1 MTDAQNTQVK
11 HRSNV
16 MAGIFYP
23 ENEAETMAALDSFGL
38 RDGQAAPEG
47 RAAAILAPHA
57 GWDLSG
63 TIAGAAF
70 AAARGRKIATVVL
83 LGPIHDGREEG
94 VFLSDSAFFET
105 PLGDIAVD
113 AALNE
118 ELESCSTALAINDI
132 PHLYEHS
139 LEVLL
144 PFVKYCF
151 PESKL
156 VPILT
161 GGYRS
166 SLVEALSRALDFVLG
181 HRADST
187 LFVISSNLSEHPQDD
202 LAQAQADLFLSL
214 IGRKNP
220 ELLLEKT
227 RRKELSA
234 CGIAAVAALVGSRLA
249 AGWNPRVVSA
259 AAIPALSAQASRA
272 VRYAGIAFSG
282 PQER

>member
-1 MTDAQNTQVK
+1 MDLQNTQVK
-11 HRSNV
+11 RRSNV

-23 ENEAETMAALDSFGL
+23 ENEPEVTAALDSFGL
-38 RDGQAAPEG
+38 RNGQTSRDGQ
-47 RAAAILAPHA
+47 AAAILAPHA

-63 TIAGAAF
+63 IIAGAAF
-70 AAARGRKIATVVL
+70 AAARGRKISTVVL

-113 AALNE
+113 ASLNE

-151 PESKL
+151 PDAAL

-166 SLVEALSRALDFVLG
+166 SLVSGLSRALDVVFG
-181 HRADST
+181 HRAAST
-187 LFVISSNLSEHPQDD
+187 LFIVSSNLSEHPQDA
-202 LAQAQADLFLSL
+202 LAQSQADLFLSL
-214 IGRKNP
+214 ISGKDP
-220 ELLLEKT
+220 EPLLEKT

-234 CGIAAVAALVGSRLA
+234 CGIAAVAALIGSRLA
-249 AGWNPRVVSA
+249 AGWNHRVVSA
-259 AAIPALSAQASRA
+259 ASVPVLNAQAPRA
-272 VRYAGIAFSG
+272 VRYAGIAFG
-282 PQER
+282 GLQER